1 MLKLLHDI
9 RPICVSARTS
19 LSARSDVVGMAIG
32 KDPREW
38 IIELGGGL
46 LSLGGIYYS
55 WLLGDLV
62 VFVIA
67 AVLGMA
73 VLQLYRLRKEFSISV
88 RDRR

>member
-1 MLKLLHDI
+1 
-9 RPICVSARTS
+9 
-19 LSARSDVVGMAIG
+19 MAIG

-38 IIELGGGL
+38 IIELGGGF
-46 LSLGGIYYS
+46 LSLGGVYYS

-67 AVLGMA
+67 AVLGMV
-73 VLQLYRLRKEFSISV
+73 VLQLYRLRQKFSISV